1 MTLTTNIII
10 LALLL
15 TIIIGAMYY
24 TRKLQNARRHIQ
36 EREQQIA
43 DLSDRLRQLTP
54 KPAMRHKPRNHKP
67 NTPDDPTHQSRN
79 TAAGNPSHRRTHQH
93 DTPRQHQATQSDRK
107 IPALQ
112 SRDYP
117 ILQ

>member
-36 EREQQIA
+36 EREQQTA

-54 KPAMRHKPRNHKP
+54 KPAIRHIIEPKLLEQT
-67 NTPDDPTHQSRN
+67 TPSLLPKT
-79 TAAGNPSHRRTHQH
+79 
-93 DTPRQHQATQSDRK
+93 
-107 IPALQ
+107 
-112 SRDYP
+112 
-117 ILQ
+117 

>member
-36 EREQQIA
+36 ERV
-43 DLSDRLRQLTP
+43 
-54 KPAMRHKPRNHKP
+54 RHKPRNHKP
-67 NTPDDPTHQSRN
+67 NTPR
-79 TAAGNPSHRRTHQH
+79 
-93 DTPRQHQATQSDRK
+93 
-107 IPALQ
+107 
-112 SRDYP
+112 
-117 ILQ
+117 